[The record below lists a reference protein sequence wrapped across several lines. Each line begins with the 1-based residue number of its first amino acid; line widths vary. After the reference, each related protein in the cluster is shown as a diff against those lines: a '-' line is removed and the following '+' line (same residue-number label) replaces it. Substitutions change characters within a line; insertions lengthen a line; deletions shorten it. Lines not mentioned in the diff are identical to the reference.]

1 MYPLFDLVLIVLLGV
16 VELGRAF
23 IHTTNGLE
31 RSGQVNE
38 FFFVA
43 ACDPQISHINADSL
57 RFHLG

>member
-16 VELGRAF
+16 VELNCAF
-23 IHTTNGLE
+23 TDTTNGLE

-38 FFFVA
+38 IFFVA
-43 ACDPQISHINADSL
+43 ACDPQISHINADFF